1 MREFVNVFVSGYRVD
16 DGENDVVM
24 LCAVGPRGGTRSVE
38 VLTIDQ
44 ARAARD
50 QLDLALTRFADR
62 RAREEEPA
70 NLRPPSIDHMPDNNS
85 DAVDEDG
92 CPTW

>member
-16 DGENDVVM
+16 DGEADVVM

-44 ARAARD
+44 AKAARD
-50 QLDLALTRFADR
+50 QLD
-62 RAREEEPA
+62 RAILKINDARVRVEEQQ
-70 NLRPPSIDHMPDNNS
+70 
-85 DAVDEDG
+85 
-92 CPTW
+92 